1 MPQITPPPNTNN
13 DPLNQQ
19 KLGFFGKFGSGGNVE
34 VSYVQSVM
42 NFDFLDKIS
51 LIENIKGSDRW
62 DVRDLFQR
70 NVDDDRVSNGL
81 IPFFKNPDAIKF
93 FAPLALVLLPVDGE
107 EVDSQLYEL
116 EKNTTSDN
124 YDTYRLNDSYEFNV
138 HKTEPSYSF
147 VKWNDRRVKVV
158 AVDGQHRLSALKRLK
173 DDPKTPDILSHMNI
187 PILIL
192 GFSKTPSSTGSVP
205 KLLDVVRKTFVYI
218 NSKTQKINEARRIL
232 LDDEDITC
240 VCTQEVVQIAH
251 SNDQVNGVTDLEIST
266 LPLVMI
272 DWRGE
277 EVKGR
282 AQPGPGSIFNVRE
295 INDWIKEYILGD
307 PDVEN
312 ERRTQIA
319 PRLLLEDLVPPINAN
334 DINGLNHETSEVIR
348 EQFGKDILP
357 AMLHV
362 LENINPYN
370 EYIKAIRELQKR
382 SEDEASDEG
391 RHAFKWICFGKS
403 STSTL
408 NRSAVEDQY
417 NHMCSQLSNLKTE
430 HIPRL
435 LTMDIGQRAVWS
447 SFNLLKNIKDQHEN
461 ETSSWLDFAK
471 WFVPLLNEV
480 IEDKWFE
487 DINEINP
494 ELRTFLTHIVY
505 SPSSSI
511 VNYRLDDVSKSF
523 GPLLMM
529 LILNKNGDYDLK
541 FTAWEDVRDPLSNSV
556 KRGFRKLIKAEMDTD
571 FTGDMAEHRDEL
583 KRRVESALTIW
594 EANTVSLLEL

>member
-1 MPQITPPPNTNN
+1 M
-13 DPLNQQ
+13 
-19 KLGFFGKFGSGGNVE
+19 S
-34 VSYVQSVM
+34 VS
-42 NFDFLDKIS
+42 
-51 LIENIKGSDRW
+51 
-62 DVRDLFQR
+62 
-70 NVDDDRVSNGL
+70 
-81 IPFFKNPDAIKF
+81 
-93 FAPLALVLLPVDGE
+93 
-107 EVDSQLYEL
+107 
-116 EKNTTSDN
+116 
-124 YDTYRLNDSYEFNV
+124 
-138 HKTEPSYSF
+138 SF
-147 VKWNDRRVKVV
+147 
-158 AVDGQHRLSALKRLK
+158 
-173 DDPKTPDILSHMNI
+173 
-187 PILIL
+187 
-192 GFSKTPSSTGSVP
+192 FSKTPSSTGSVP

-334 DINGLNHETSEVIR
+334 DINGLNHETSEIIR

-417 NHMCSQLSNLKTE
+417 NHMCSQLRNLKT
-430 HIPRL
+430 
-435 LTMDIGQRAVWS
+435 D
-447 SFNLLKNIKDQHEN
+447 NLFQ
-461 ETSSWLDFAK
+461 
-471 WFVPLLNEV
+471 
-480 IEDKWFE
+480 
-487 DINEINP
+487 
-494 ELRTFLTHIVY
+494 
-505 SPSSSI
+505 
-511 VNYRLDDVSKSF
+511 
-523 GPLLMM
+523 
-529 LILNKNGDYDLK
+529 DY
-541 FTAWEDVRDPLSNSV
+541 
-556 KRGFRKLIKAEMDTD
+556 
-571 FTGDMAEHRDEL
+571 
-583 KRRVESALTIW
+583 
-594 EANTVSLLEL
+594 